1 MNAWSLF
8 WNPGSQKLEAMCHT
22 GLRSRVPGNSSQ
34 KPKRRLGAG
43 QFVEIRRADG
53 EGGRSQ
59 CPGQFL
65 LGLVE
70 SKSPR
75 VVTLNLFNTAV
86 PHLISLQISQAV
98 GLDGG
103 GDNDDDDDDYADK
116 DDDDDDD
123 DDDYDDD

>member
-1 MNAWSLF
+1 
-8 WNPGSQKLEAMCHT
+8 MCHT

-86 PHLISLQISQAV
+86 PHLISFNDVIQISQAV